1 MAQTIKRL
9 SDGNETWDR
18 NGNCTS
24 AEIKYLVLNPTN
36 KRTAITGVIAAAP
49 TSYGANSELP
59 FKEVRFDGFDAGGNV
74 ECTAIYAANGNAYQP
89 DSGTDEEVPTMS
101 FDCGSGTKHV
111 VHALYQ
117 ERVYPANE
125 SDDADCGIGWNGK
138 LGSECEFAGVD
149 IPTADMQEEWTKYVR
164 VSALTTQYKK
174 DVASLYGKYNNA
186 TFKGWAAGEVMF
198 VGMSY
203 SMPLKGQTKV
213 LCRYT
218 FRISPNESNA
228 TVSGHTVGA
237 KLGWEYMWAR
247 SEAVNVAGQ
256 TKPAIEV
263 AGIYKSGVTESG
275 DFSLLGLGS

>member
-1 MAQTIKRL
+1 MAQIVNRL
-9 SDGNETWDR
+9 ADGNETWDR
-18 NGNCTS
+18 NGKCVS
-24 AEIKYLVLNPTN
+24 AEIKYLVMNPTN
-36 KRTAITGVIAAAP
+36 KRTAILAVISAAP
-49 TSYGANSELP
+49 TSYGADEELP
-59 FKEVRFDGFDAGGNV
+59 FKEVRFDGFDGGGNV
-74 ECTAIYAANGNAYQP
+74 ECTAIYATNGNAYQA

-111 VHALYQ
+111 THALYQ
-117 ERVYPANE
+117 TRVYPAN
-125 SDDADCGIGWNGK
+125 SDDDADCGIGWNGK

-149 IPTADMQEEWTKYVR
+149 IPTADMQEVWTKYVR

-213 LCRYT
+213 LCTYT